1 MTRRLYK
8 SYKITA
14 SFEMMLWLCS
24 FCVTVEFLFTRTP
37 YTFISNTKTLI
48 VFGTPGTVLEL
59 SCLKACQISKVHA
72 RSHEV
77 TNIPC
82 ATEFELQKHWQKAM
96 TILTRKQTMML
107 TRTTQMLNKSR
118 IVANRTSKMRENNM
132 QLDKEDTQR
141 SDLNCKF
148 LSVTLVLKYPDSYI
162 CCRCG
167 Q

>member
-48 VFGTPGTVLEL
+48 VFGTPGTVHEL

-72 RSHEV
+72 RSHGDDKW
-77 TNIPC
+77 
-82 ATEFELQKHWQKAM
+82 AMYELELRKHWQKAM

-107 TRTTQMLNKSR
+107 TRTPQMLNESR
-118 IVANRTSKMRENNM
+118 IVASRTSKMRGKNM
-132 QLDKEDTQR
+132 QLDKEDTHEATWIA
-141 SDLNCKF
+141 NF
-148 LSVTLVLKYPDSYI
+148 
-162 CCRCG
+162 
-167 Q
+167 